1 MNNTEEFNLSP
12 EEINTIIKDESN
24 SKNNQNTNQ
33 NYFKEVNKDDLEK
46 AKKELIKNVQL
57 TRRIYKEYVDIKLTY
72 VNDKFEKF
80 KTIFDDLDKK
90 YKFLYL
96 NFKDI
101 EKKIFI
107 IFKTLIKL
115 KKFHPEYENT
125 DYSNIN
131 NISYNTSNKNL
142 INPSD
147 LSNTNENK
155 VNINTNIIN
164 KNSNNNLSNI
174 NNSNISDTN
183 NIDNSN
189 NTNSIHFN
197 IKSQFSNLKE
207 DNDLDNN
214 NSSNYSD
221 EEEFNHKE
229 NKKTTNTINNIPF
242 KFKIIYVFKSYNK
255 NSLIEF
261 YNKQKDIIE
270 KLNNKY
276 KNTNLNNS
284 KNINAIDDFLIFEEQ
299 EPNNNKCF
307 YCYIKFRNRRK
318 LSVYNF
324 INMEFIDINGKSNKI
339 LYDLHHKY
347 KLIYSAD
354 EESPQNDKIDK
365 K

>member
-1 MNNTEEFNLSP
+1 MYNKEDFNLTE
-12 EEINTIIKDESN
+12 EEINSIIKEEPTSN
-24 SKNNQNTNQ
+24 FEKKKINIIDSQVT
-33 NYFKEVNKDDLEK
+33 KDDIEK

-80 KTIFDDLDKK
+80 KNIFDDLDKK

-115 KKFHPEYENT
+115 KKFHPEYVNT

-131 NISYNTSNKNL
+131 NISDNTSNNNL
-142 INPSD
+142 NIPSA
-147 LSNTNENK
+147 LSNTNENI
-155 VNINTNIIN
+155 VNNNRISIN
-164 KNSNNNLSNI
+164 KNSNDIHSNLSI
-174 NNSNISDTN
+174 NSHTN

-197 IKSQFSNLKE
+197 KKSQISNLNQ

-229 NKKTTNTINNIPF
+229 NKKTTNTINYIPY
-242 KFKIIYVFKSYNK
+242 KSKIIFIFKSVNK
-255 NSLIEF
+255 NSLLNF
-261 YNKQKDIIE
+261 YNKQKKQIE
-270 KLNNKY
+270 KLNNKIL
-276 KNTNLNNS
+276 KQN
-284 KNINAIDDFLIFEEQ
+284 KNIKNNHNFNGIDDFYIFEEKH
-299 EPNNNKCF
+299 NNNNICF
-307 YCYIKFRNRRK
+307 YCYIKFKNRRK
-318 LSVYNF
+318 IF
-324 INMEFIDINGKSNKI
+324 INDLENMEYVDINGKSHN
-339 LYDLHHKY
+339 LLNDLKEKY
-347 KLIYSAD
+347 NLIYCAGD
-354 EESPQNDKIDK
+354 DSPQNVQNEEK
-365 K
+365 